1 MNRFIRIATVSML
14 LLLLASFVV
23 PSFAQEPAGGVII
36 EGNAGA
42 DPSTLDPILCTDT
55 TCTDIDE
62 FIFPDAFAVDPATA
76 TISTTGGP
84 GAIVNGVDISD
95 DGMTYTLHLR
105 EDMAWTDGTPI
116 TADDMMYV
124 WDAINNGA
132 DTPLTFVLDT
142 IESYTKV
149 DDHTIE
155 VKMYE
160 ANCDALVNIA
170 AIEPYPSHI
179 APEDVTTLADQ
190 PFALNP
196 TVTYNVFN
204 FSEFRPSES
213 ISLTANQGWK
223 DAEMGYVNPE
233 GYITITVPDLTVNVE
248 RFLAGE
254 LNVIDGPQESR
265 RAEIYAAAD
274 AGDVKVYTYPGGSW
288 DYLAFNLADPTI
300 PQDAL
305 DADGNAIDQGMH
317 PIFGNTT
324 VGRDVRYA
332 LNLALNVDEIIEGST
347 FGEGTRMA
355 SSFVPASW
363 AYDDNLAPV
372 AYDPVMAAQI
382 LTDAGWVNSNPDDPT
397 SIRVCQGCGTTEDG
411 TEMSFDLITNEENGR
426 RTSIITIAQDQWS
439 QIGVQAN
446 IQTIEF
452 FTMLDIINAQ
462 EWDSFVLGWRN
473 GYPDQPDQTQL
484 FGAVGDVVGSGSNSG
499 SYLNSAVD
507 DLMVQARSVP
517 GCDTDT
523 RKDLYAQIQ
532 EQIQHDTPYIFLFVR
547 NGFYAVSS
555 DVEGFDP
562 APENL
567 WWNVDTWSV
576 AAKE

>member
-1 MNRFIRIATVSML
+1 MNKFIRITIVSML
-14 LLLLASFVV
+14 FILLASFVV
-23 PSFAQEPAGGVII
+23 PSLAQEPAGGIII

-55 TCTDIDE
+55 TCTDIIE
-62 FIFPDAFAVDPATA
+62 FIFPDSFYVDPATA
-76 TISTTGGP
+76 TINTSGGP
-84 GAIVNGVDISD
+84 GAIVNGVDISE

-105 EDMAWTDGTPI
+105 DDMAWTDGEPI
-116 TADDMMYV
+116 TADDLMYV
-124 WDAINNGA
+124 WGAITGGA
-132 DTPLTFVLDT
+132 DTPLTFVLDS

-149 DDHTIE
+149 DDYTIE

-160 ANCDALVNIA
+160 ANCDALINIG

-190 PFALNP
+190 EFALNP
-196 TVTYNVFN
+196 TVSYNVFN
-204 FSEFRPSES
+204 FNGMRPSES
-213 ISLTANQGWK
+213 ISLVANPGFA
-223 DAEMGYVNPE
+223 DTELGYVNSE

-274 AGDVKVYTYPGGSW
+274 AGDVQVYTYPGGSW
-288 DYLAFNLADPTI
+288 DFLGFNLADPTN

-305 DADGNAIDQGMH
+305 DADGNPIEQGVH
-317 PIFGNTT
+317 PIFGSTT

-332 LNLALNVDEIIEGST
+332 LNLAVNVDEIIEGST

-363 AYDDNLAPV
+363 AYDDELAPV
-372 AYDPVMAAQI
+372 PYDPELAAQM

-397 SIRVCQGCGTTEDG
+397 SIRVCQGCGTAEDG
-411 TEMSFDLITNEENGR
+411 TEMSFDLITNEENAR

-452 FTMLDIINAQ
+452 FTMLDIINTQ
-462 EWDSFVLGWRN
+462 EWDAYVLGWRN

-484 FGAVGDVVGSGSNSG
+484 FGAVGDVVGSGSNAG
-499 SYLNSAVD
+499 SYLNPEVD
-507 DLMVQARSVP
+507 ELMVQARSVP
-517 GCDTDT
+517 GCDTET
-523 RKDLYAQIQ
+523 RKELYSQIQ
-532 EQIQHDTPYIFLFVR
+532 EKIQFDTPYIFLFVR

-555 DVEGFDP
+555 DVEGFNP

-576 AAKE
+576 ATNE